1 MTPKISLT
9 IGIVAAALVLAAPAA
24 AMYPTLDG
32 GDIGNN
38 RGGAAVVFD
47 NYKSSN
53 GHPDFW
59 NYDTSG
65 QKIANASPGVAPQDL
80 AAQFPGTGT
89 VEAPIVSSDVVGRA
103 VAARQAMLAD
113 SGRAL
118 AFDNHRVGTQR
129 TSTPTVGATDS
140 GRGDWSGIGIG
151 LGLVLVGIVGFL
163 LLLRHTRIRPL
174 AH

>member
-9 IGIVAAALVLAAPAA
+9 IGIVAAALVLAAPAT

-38 RGGAAVVFD
+38 RGSAAIVFD
-47 NYKSSN
+47 NYKNSN

-59 NYDTSG
+59 NYDASG

-80 AAQFPGTGT
+80 ASQFPGTGT
-89 VEAPIVSSDVVGRA
+89 LETPIVSSDVVDRA
-103 VAARQAMLAD
+103 VAARQAALTD
-113 SGRAL
+113 SGRTL
-118 AFDNHRVGTQR
+118 VFDNYRVGTQP
-129 TSTPTVGATDS
+129 TGTPTVSATDS
-140 GRGDWSGIGIG
+140 GRGDWSGMGIG

-163 LLLRHTRIRPL
+163 LILRHMRIRPL